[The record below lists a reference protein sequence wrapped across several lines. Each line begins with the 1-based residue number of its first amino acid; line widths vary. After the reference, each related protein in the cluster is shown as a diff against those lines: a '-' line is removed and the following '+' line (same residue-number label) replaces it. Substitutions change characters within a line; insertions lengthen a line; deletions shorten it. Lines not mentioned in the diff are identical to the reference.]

1 MLEPLKAIYRYD
13 FAIEL
18 LTKLSGFD
26 LDLDVFRPNITECEE
41 KIKDMQEEMIVLYD
55 IIQVYKKSKVMIK
68 SKYRSKYREH

>member
-1 MLEPLKAIYRYD
+1 VLEPLKAIYRYD

-18 LTKLSGFD
+18 LTKLSGF
-26 LDLDVFRPNITECEE
+26 DLDVFRPNITECEE

-55 IIQVYKKSKVMIK
+55 IIQVYKKSKVRIK